1 VRVPAGL
8 ADRGNHRVERLPVAA
23 SDRDGH
29 AVGGQRGGDDRADAV
44 RATGHRRLDA
54 TGAHA
59 VGGRRPAASY
69 RGVAVASGVRERCT
83 VVAMPPTAAVAPR

>member
-8 ADRGNHRVERLPVAA
+8 ADRGNHRVERLPV
-23 SDRDGH
+23 
-29 AVGGQRGGDDRADAV
+29 
-44 RATGHRRLDA
+44 
-54 TGAHA
+54 
-59 VGGRRPAASY
+59 AASY